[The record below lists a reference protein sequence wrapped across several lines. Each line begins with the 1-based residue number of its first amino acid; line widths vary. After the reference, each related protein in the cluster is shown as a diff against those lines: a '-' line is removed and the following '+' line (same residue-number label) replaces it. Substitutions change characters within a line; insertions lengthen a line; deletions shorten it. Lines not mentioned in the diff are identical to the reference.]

1 MRLPLIF
8 AVAAISAVPSL
19 AAPKKP
25 VQPKEMPTGRPFSPG
40 ILSGNTLYIAGQTGA
55 DVKTGKYPES
65 FEDEVKQTLENINLV
80 LKEAGMT
87 FDNAV
92 AVQVYLTDMELFQR
106 MNGVY
111 TSYFKEPRPARTT
124 VGVAKLV
131 GSARIEITITAS
143 K

>member
-1 MRLPLIF
+1 MGVSPSGSFTKGTGNKRGTDIDLFISLSKLYPHFMRLLSI
-8 AVAAISAVPSL
+8 AVLAGALAL

-92 AVQVYLTDMELFQR
+92 
-106 MNGVY
+106 
-111 TSYFKEPRPARTT
+111 
-124 VGVAKLV
+124 
-131 GSARIEITITAS
+131 
-143 K
+143 